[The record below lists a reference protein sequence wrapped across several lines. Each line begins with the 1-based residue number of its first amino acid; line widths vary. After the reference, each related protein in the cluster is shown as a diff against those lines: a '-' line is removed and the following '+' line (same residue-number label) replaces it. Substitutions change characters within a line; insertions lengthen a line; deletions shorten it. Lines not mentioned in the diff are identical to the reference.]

1 MEGIQTLSRVTINV
15 HASTLNFGRG
25 ALRS

>member
-1 MEGIQTLSRVTINV
+1 MELIKKLSGVTINV